1 MAKQLLF
8 SDSARR
14 KMMGGVDILAQAVG
28 STLGPTGRNVIISK
42 SFGGPL
48 VTKDGVTVSKEIEL
62 PDPFENMGAKL
73 VNVVASKTSDVAGD
87 GTTTATILAR
97 AIYREGLRNVTSGA
111 NPTAVRRGIEKAV
124 EVAVSELHE
133 KLSRPVSK
141 KEEIAQVAAISANND
156 PAIGNMLADAVER
169 VGRDGVITVE
179 EGKTASTTLEFVE
192 GMQFDKGYLSPY
204 FVTSPTT
211 MEVIFE
217 DALILLHEK
226 KISSLREMIPLLEKV
241 AQSGKPLLIVAEDLE
256 GEALATLV
264 VNKLRGV
271 LNIAAVKA
279 PGFGDR
285 RKAMLGDM
293 AVLTG
298 GTVISE
304 DLGLKLENLQLSQLG
319 RAKQVKVDKDTT
331 TIIQGDGKKADIQR
345 RIDQLRRQ
353 IEETDSEYDKEKF
366 QERLAKLSGGVALV
380 RVGAP
385 TEADMKQTKAR
396 VEDALHA
403 TRAAAE
409 EGIVPGGGVA
419 LIRVIPAVE
428 KLHAELQGDE
438 KLGAAIV
445 LRALEEPTRY
455 IASNSGHDGGVIAQ
469 EVKSNSGAVGFD
481 ANTGNFV
488 DMFEAGIID
497 PTKVTRTALQNAA
510 SIAALMLTTEAMVTS
525 IKDDEKEALPR
536 SKALSARD
544 LGGKGNLARDGS
556 LQSVPPGFFF
566 RRESHFLVS
575 IPSVPAGSSVR
586 NWCRMIFWEYQWSW
600 VKSRDG
606 LFPALQRP

>member
-1 MAKQLLF
+1 
-8 SDSARR
+8 
-14 KMMGGVDILAQAVG
+14 MMGGVDTLAQAVG
-28 STLGPTGRNVIISK
+28 STLGPTGRNVILSK

-62 PDPFENMGAKL
+62 SDPFENMGAKL

-87 GTTTATILAR
+87 GTTTATVLAR
-97 AIYREGLRNVTSGA
+97 AIYHEGLRNITSGA

-124 EVAVSELHE
+124 EVAVNELHE

-141 KEEIAQVAAISANND
+141 KEEIAQVGTISANND
-156 PAIGNMLADAVER
+156 PTIGKMLADAVEK

-179 EGKTASTTLEFVE
+179 EGKTATTGLEFVE

-241 AQSGKPLLIVAEDLE
+241 AQSGKPLLIIAEDVE

-304 DLGLKLENLQLSQLG
+304 DLGLKLENLQLNQLG
-319 RAKQVKVDKDTT
+319 KAKQVKIDKDST
-331 TIIQGDGKKADIQR
+331 TIIQGAGKRADIQR

-353 IEETDSEYDKEKF
+353 IEETESEYDKEKF
-366 QERLAKLSGGVALV
+366 QERLAKLSGGVALI

-396 VEDALHA
+396 IEDALHA

-428 KLHAELQGDE
+428 KLLTTVQSDE
-438 KLGAAIV
+438 KLGVAIV
-445 LRALEEPTRY
+445 LRALEEPVRY
-455 IASNSGHDGGVIAQ
+455 IATNSGHD
-469 EVKSNSGAVGFD
+469 
-481 ANTGNFV
+481 
-488 DMFEAGIID
+488 
-497 PTKVTRTALQNAA
+497 
-510 SIAALMLTTEAMVTS
+510 
-525 IKDDEKEALPR
+525 
-536 SKALSARD
+536 
-544 LGGKGNLARDGS
+544 
-556 LQSVPPGFFF
+556 
-566 RRESHFLVS
+566 
-575 IPSVPAGSSVR
+575 
-586 NWCRMIFWEYQWSW
+586 
-600 VKSRDG
+600 
-606 LFPALQRP
+606 